1 MRLLVFDTE
10 TTGLPKSK
18 VLDSNNVESW
28 PSIIQFSYI
37 FYDTDKH
44 KIIEKKN
51 YIINIPDHVIISLDA
66 IKVHGITKT
75 TCEREGHPI
84 KDVLEEFHKFFLK
97 ADIVIG
103 HNIEFDLN
111 MIKSEYYRIM
121 LNDCDYNCR
130 KKYFKRIEKYN
141 KNENVCCTMKE
152 SSCICNIKACS
163 KIDGKEFIKFPKLVE
178 LHFVLFGKTPTGAH
192 NALNDVLICLRCFC
206 KLKYGW
212 DICEMSEEVNESM
225 KKLL

>member
-1 MRLLVFDTE
+1 MLILVFDTE
-10 TTGLPKSK
+10 TTGLPNTKI
-18 VLDSNNVESW
+18 LDSNNVELW
-28 PSIIQFSYI
+28 PSIVQFSYI
-37 FYDTDKH
+37 LYDTDKH
-44 KIIEKKN
+44 KIIKKGN
-51 YIINIPDHVIISLDA
+51 YIINIPDHVIISPDA
-66 IKVHGITKT
+66 IKVHKITKQM
-75 TCEREGHPI
+75 CELKGTPI
-84 KDVLEEFHKFFLK
+84 KDVLDEFHKLFLK

-121 LNDCDYNCR
+121 LNECDYNCR
-130 KKYFKRIEKYN
+130 RKYLKRIEKYN
-141 KNENVCCTMKE
+141 KKENICCTMKE
-152 SSCICNIKACS
+152 TSCICNIKACS

-178 LHFVLFGKTPTGAH
+178 LHFVLFGITPKGAH

-212 DICEMSEEVNESM
+212 DICEMSDEVNEEM